1 MSKYIPHKT
10 LDVIIYPCPLI
21 SARGAPVIINPSCA
35 GNGIFSV
42 NQNNTTPADALSPVL
57 HQANNR
63 YDIDVR

>member
-1 MSKYIPHKT
+1 MA
-10 LDVIIYPCPLI
+10 LI

-42 NQNNTTPADALSPVL
+42 TQNNTMPADALSPIL
-57 HQANNR
+57 QQTNNR